1 MTIKTKLIANVLVT
15 ATIVVAISLA
25 SYISMRFIQEK
36 FSYLSDIST
45 PLQLR
50 TIELQRELQRCIT
63 NLLKVNAART
73 MNEYA
78 YFRVEAE
85 RSLDTVAKTQKK
97 LKAINGNTVDVS
109 DELGSIA
116 LETFI
121 AVEDRI
127 NSDKTATSTNTIVMQ
142 SMKELS
148 FRLNDLDAY
157 VSNLQVG
164 YTRAFEAALEN
175 TITFSSRTRSIEE
188 LLNRIRELQLVAVTV
203 QNSLNSTAVLIAKG
217 KLKAVVARIAKNDYY
232 KSNPSIAEVTT
243 GVTDKL
249 AEFITLQS
257 NAIAQKNEDA
267 ISKAAESGKVVGYTL
282 NDLFQ
287 TLDQETLLARDELS
301 LATSNQSNIFA
312 KTSSANDIL
321 VLNAHLIALGTRVT
335 SETNRLF
342 TTVSA
347 TELNRLDSE
356 IRSLFTDIQ
365 VRKQQLNDSL
375 TKLNAFEEK
384 KILLE
389 ATASLD
395 GIRTEIFSANG
406 ILTALNKRL
415 TAIDQANKS
424 ADKLHTLVR
433 KVSAQGD
440 ESISDVQR
448 DREKSVVAVN
458 SLIRKSLSQIVGVS
472 FVAIIIGIM
481 FGYWIFRSMHIPLQ
495 VVLAAVMKQLQQVNE
510 KAEFAE
516 AVAGGD
522 LSREVIISEAIS
534 VDSIQRNKDELRKV
548 LNAVVRMSE
557 AQVALDRAFSLMT
570 ESLRRVRSDEA
581 RRNHVKSGLYELN
594 KIMRNEHQTAAL
606 ADEALTFLAEF
617 LGGGVGIIYLYDDI
631 EQTLKTISTYA
642 ITKTN
647 GHDDSFRLGEGLPG
661 QVALAKKM
669 ICLNSIPLDYLPIS
683 SALGDADPLHIVII
697 PIKYNETLVGVL
709 ELGSFRR
716 FNDDDFE
723 FLDEAVEGI
732 AIALNVNRSHQ
743 LVNALLEKTRE
754 QAEEMRVQREELLRS
769 NEVLEDRARMLSELW
784 KDVEETHHDS

>member
-25 SYISMRFIQEK
+25 SYLSMRFIQEK
-36 FSYLSDIST
+36 FSYLTEIST

-50 TIELQRELQRCIT
+50 TIELQRELERCIT
-63 NLLKVNAART
+63 DLLKVNAART
-73 MNEYA
+73 MNEYS
-78 YFRVEAE
+78 YYRVEAE

-97 LKAINGNTVDVS
+97 LKAMHGSTVDVS
-109 DELGSIA
+109 DELDSIA
-116 LETFI
+116 LETFN

-127 NSDKTATSTNTIVMQ
+127 NSDKTAASTNSKIIQ
-142 SMKELS
+142 STKELA
-148 FRLNDLDAY
+148 FRLSDLDTY
-157 VSNLQVG
+157 VSNLQVA
-164 YTRAFEAALEN
+164 YSRAFEAALEN
-175 TITFSSRTRSIEE
+175 TITFSSRLRSIEE
-188 LLNRIRELQLVAVTV
+188 LLNRVRELQLVAVTA
-203 QNSLNSTAVLIAKG
+203 QNSQNSSAVLITKG
-217 KLKAVVARIAKNDYY
+217 KLKAVVARIANNDFY
-232 KSNPSIAEVTT
+232 KSNHAIAVITT

-257 NAIAQKNEDA
+257 TAIALKNEDA
-267 ISKAAESGKVVGYTL
+267 ISKAAESGKDVGYKL

-287 TLDQETLLARDELS
+287 TLDQETLLARDELT
-301 LATSNQSNIFA
+301 LATGKQSDIFA
-312 KTSSANDIL
+312 KTSNANDIL

-342 TTVSA
+342 TSVSA
-347 TELNRLDSE
+347 AELNRLDSE

-365 VRKQQLNDSL
+365 LRKQQLNDAL
-375 TKLNAFEEK
+375 TKMNAFEEM
-384 KILLE
+384 KILHE

-472 FVAIIIGIM
+472 VVAIIFGM
-481 FGYWIFRSMHIPLQ
+481 LFGYWIFRSMHLPLQ
-495 VVLAAVMKQLQQVNE
+495 VVLTAVMKQQQQVNE
-510 KAEFAE
+510 KVAFAE

-534 VDSIQRNKDELRKV
+534 VDAVQRNNDELRKV

-557 AQVALDRAFSLMT
+557 AQVTFDRAFAWMT
-570 ESLRRVRSDEA
+570 ESLRQVRSEEA
-581 RRNHVKSGLYELN
+581 RRNHTKNGLYELN
-594 KIMRNEHQTAAL
+594 KIIRDEHQTTAL

-617 LGGGVGIIYLYDDI
+617 LGGGVGIIYLYDDT
-631 EQTLKTISTYA
+631 EQTLQTISTYA

-647 GHDDSFRLGEGLPG
+647 GHCDSFRLGEGLPG

-669 ICLNSIPLDYLPIS
+669 IRLNSIPLDYLPIA
-683 SALGDADPLHIVII
+683 SALGEADPLHIVIM
-697 PIKYNETLVGVL
+697 PIKYNEILVGVL
-709 ELGSFRR
+709 ELGSFRQ

-723 FLDEAVEGI
+723 FLNEAVEGL

-743 LVNALLEKTRE
+743 LVNTLLIKTQE
-754 QAEEMRVQREELLRS
+754 LAEELRVQREELLRT
-769 NEVLEDRARMLSELW
+769 NEGLEERARMLSELW
-784 KDVEETHHDS
+784 KDVGETDHDS